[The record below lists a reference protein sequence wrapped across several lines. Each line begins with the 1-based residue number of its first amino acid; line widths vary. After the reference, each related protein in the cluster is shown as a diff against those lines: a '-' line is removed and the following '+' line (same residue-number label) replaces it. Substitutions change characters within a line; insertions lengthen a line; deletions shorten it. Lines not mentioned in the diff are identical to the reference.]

1 MNKKEKPE
9 KLEVYSDASEP
20 NAIIINGRKFAV
32 SRITTKKI
40 DHTKHFDK
48 IIFKEKTEEDIQK
61 KQKKLDFIASKIG
74 AKMLVEDFVKEFLK
88 AMDGRTLTKIYNL
101 IREKKKVRV
110 HHGCLGVQIG
120 DKDKGCYLPF
130 FD

>member
-1 MNKKEKPE
+1 MTKEKL
-9 KLEVYSDASEP
+9 KVYADANEP
-20 NAIIINGRKFAV
+20 NIIVVNGRKFAV
-32 SRITTKKI
+32 SRITKKKI

-61 KQKKLDFIASKIG
+61 RQKKLDFIASKIG
-74 AKMLVEDFVKEFLK
+74 AKMLVEDFVKEFLN
-88 AMDGRTLTKIYNL
+88 AMNGQTITKIYNL

-120 DKDKGCYLPF
+120 NKNKGCYIPF